1 MSSCEP
7 PWQAHDDRNLA
18 RKLTAAEKKEKK
30 TRKLVGAADEGE
42 APGVSVFRVRSLA
55 RPEHKFKVRV
65 NAEVCYL
72 SWDGLYD
79 SPSCKCKPTKGN

>member
-1 MSSCEP
+1 MVLHCAISCLGVELTLKVHLMSSCEP

-42 APGVSVFRVRSLA
+42 APGVSVFRVRSLE

-65 NAEVCYL
+65 NAEVRY
-72 SWDGLYD
+72 
-79 SPSCKCKPTKGN
+79 